1 MNHPAIARRSLL
13 TAAGCALLRPA
24 AASSGHER
32 LQNKTY
38 AADIIVIGFG
48 AAGASAAIEAA
59 RAGSSVL
66 ILEKSPQKSHCS
78 STRMSSGIYLC
89 PDRGISEEVLAQ
101 YIASTYL
108 PDGGVSYREGKMDPD
123 LTALARIWA
132 KLGPQTYEW
141 LHSLDPDFR
150 QATSALFTTPRFMRL
165 WEGYRPHLQGLIA
178 TYGRWKGFQHST
190 FGSPKLETSGGEALY
205 ACLNEGIRSASG
217 ISIRY
222 AFQAT
227 ELIVDG
233 DAVIGVRAVSENSEH
248 QFLARQAVIL
258 TCGGFAFNRT
268 MRASLLPASGN
279 QFWAASSAPEN
290 TGDGI
295 NMALRAGAA
304 LIASCSYFDRFCALL
319 PQKYNGIRLGVPLS
333 CIGSPHSILV
343 DNFGRRFTSE
353 SELRD
358 QEQHYGF
365 YQELL
370 PAELLQKSITHF
382 NRAAQSGFDEQFDR
396 DPSTLEPIAQAPF
409 YAMPVS
415 IDVPHMGAGLKT
427 DRNKQVLRW
436 DNTPIEGLYAAG
448 ETAPVSQFVHDRGG
462 HLSECLVFGRHVG
475 RIAAAMP
482 KRGRQ

>member
-178 TYGRWKGFQHST
+178 TYG
-190 FGSPKLETSGGEALY
+190 
-205 ACLNEGIRSASG
+205 
-217 ISIRY
+217 
-222 AFQAT
+222 
-227 ELIVDG
+227 
-233 DAVIGVRAVSENSEH
+233 
-248 QFLARQAVIL
+248 
-258 TCGGFAFNRT
+258 
-268 MRASLLPASGN
+268 
-279 QFWAASSAPEN
+279 
-290 TGDGI
+290 
-295 NMALRAGAA
+295 
-304 LIASCSYFDRFCALL
+304 
-319 PQKYNGIRLGVPLS
+319 
-333 CIGSPHSILV
+333 
-343 DNFGRRFTSE
+343 
-353 SELRD
+353 
-358 QEQHYGF
+358 
-365 YQELL
+365 
-370 PAELLQKSITHF
+370 
-382 NRAAQSGFDEQFDR
+382 
-396 DPSTLEPIAQAPF
+396 
-409 YAMPVS
+409 
-415 IDVPHMGAGLKT
+415 
-427 DRNKQVLRW
+427 
-436 DNTPIEGLYAAG
+436 
-448 ETAPVSQFVHDRGG
+448 
-462 HLSECLVFGRHVG
+462 
-475 RIAAAMP
+475 
-482 KRGRQ
+482 

>member
-89 PDRGISEEVLAQ
+89 PDRGINEEVLAQ

-123 LTALARIWA
+123 LSALARIWA

-205 ACLNEGIRSASG
+205 ACLNEGIRSVPG

-227 ELIVDG
+227 ELVADG
-233 DAVIGVRAVSENSEH
+233 DAVIGVRAVSENIEH

-279 QFWAASSAPEN
+279 
-290 TGDGI
+290 
-295 NMALRAGAA
+295 
-304 LIASCSYFDRFCALL
+304 
-319 PQKYNGIRLGVPLS
+319 
-333 CIGSPHSILV
+333 
-343 DNFGRRFTSE
+343 
-353 SELRD
+353 
-358 QEQHYGF
+358 
-365 YQELL
+365 
-370 PAELLQKSITHF
+370 
-382 NRAAQSGFDEQFDR
+382 
-396 DPSTLEPIAQAPF
+396 
-409 YAMPVS
+409 
-415 IDVPHMGAGLKT
+415 
-427 DRNKQVLRW
+427 
-436 DNTPIEGLYAAG
+436 
-448 ETAPVSQFVHDRGG
+448 
-462 HLSECLVFGRHVG
+462 
-475 RIAAAMP
+475 
-482 KRGRQ
+482 

>member
-89 PDRGISEEVLAQ
+89 
-101 YIASTYL
+101 

-227 ELIVDG
+227 ELIADG

-258 TCGGFAFNRT
+258 TCGGFAFN
-268 MRASLLPASGN
+268 
-279 QFWAASSAPEN
+279 
-290 TGDGI
+290 
-295 NMALRAGAA
+295 
-304 LIASCSYFDRFCALL
+304 
-319 PQKYNGIRLGVPLS
+319 
-333 CIGSPHSILV
+333 
-343 DNFGRRFTSE
+343 
-353 SELRD
+353 
-358 QEQHYGF
+358 
-365 YQELL
+365 
-370 PAELLQKSITHF
+370 
-382 NRAAQSGFDEQFDR
+382 
-396 DPSTLEPIAQAPF
+396 
-409 YAMPVS
+409 
-415 IDVPHMGAGLKT
+415 
-427 DRNKQVLRW
+427 
-436 DNTPIEGLYAAG
+436 
-448 ETAPVSQFVHDRGG
+448 
-462 HLSECLVFGRHVG
+462 
-475 RIAAAMP
+475 
-482 KRGRQ
+482 

>member
-150 QATSALFTTPRFMRL
+150 QATSALFTTRGLCAFGRATALTFKGSSRL
-165 WEGYRPHLQGLIA
+165 TADG
-178 TYGRWKGFQHST
+178 KVFST
-190 FGSPKLETSGGEALY
+190 A
-205 ACLNEGIRSASG
+205 RSAPP
-217 ISIRY
+217 
-222 AFQAT
+222 
-227 ELIVDG
+227 
-233 DAVIGVRAVSENSEH
+233 NWK
-248 QFLARQAVIL
+248 
-258 TCGGFAFNRT
+258 
-268 MRASLLPASGN
+268 PA
-279 QFWAASSAPEN
+279 
-290 TGDGI
+290 
-295 NMALRAGAA
+295 AGKR
-304 LIASCSYFDRFCALL
+304 S
-319 PQKYNGIRLGVPLS
+319 
-333 CIGSPHSILV
+333 
-343 DNFGRRFTSE
+343 
-353 SELRD
+353 
-358 QEQHYGF
+358 
-365 YQELL
+365 
-370 PAELLQKSITHF
+370 
-382 NRAAQSGFDEQFDR
+382 
-396 DPSTLEPIAQAPF
+396 
-409 YAMPVS
+409 MPV
-415 IDVPHMGAGLKT
+415 
-427 DRNKQVLRW
+427 
-436 DNTPIEGLYAAG
+436 
-448 ETAPVSQFVHDRGG
+448 
-462 HLSECLVFGRHVG
+462 
-475 RIAAAMP
+475 
-482 KRGRQ
+482 

>member
-227 ELIVDG
+227 ELIADG
-233 DAVIGVRAVSENSEH
+233 DAVIGVRAVSENTEH

-279 QFWAASSAPEN
+279 QFWAASSARKIRATASVWDFEPVQHSLRPAVTLIDSVRSCLKRTTASVWAYRSAVSEVLTPSSSIILEDASPAN
-290 TGDGI
+290 RSFAIRSSTTGSI
-295 NMALRAGAA
+295 RKCCNSIQQRSHSRALR
-304 LIASCSYFDRFCALL
+304 
-319 PQKYNGIRLGVPLS
+319 
-333 CIGSPHSILV
+333 
-343 DNFGRRFTSE
+343 
-353 SELRD
+353 
-358 QEQHYGF
+358 
-365 YQELL
+365 
-370 PAELLQKSITHF
+370 
-382 NRAAQSGFDEQFDR
+382 SG
-396 DPSTLEPIAQAPF
+396 
-409 YAMPVS
+409 
-415 IDVPHMGAGLKT
+415 
-427 DRNKQVLRW
+427 
-436 DNTPIEGLYAAG
+436 
-448 ETAPVSQFVHDRGG
+448 
-462 HLSECLVFGRHVG
+462 
-475 RIAAAMP
+475 
-482 KRGRQ
+482 

>member
-227 ELIVDG
+227 ELIADG

-248 QFLARQAVIL
+248 QFLAQRRIEKS
-258 TCGGFAFNRT
+258 F
-268 MRASLLPASGN
+268 SG
-279 QFWAASSAPEN
+279 
-290 TGDGI
+290 
-295 NMALRAGAA
+295 
-304 LIASCSYFDRFCALL
+304 
-319 PQKYNGIRLGVPLS
+319 PQSRYPHVRRL
-333 CIGSPHSILV
+333 C
-343 DNFGRRFTSE
+343 F
-353 SELRD
+353 
-358 QEQHYGF
+358 
-365 YQELL
+365 
-370 PAELLQKSITHF
+370 
-382 NRAAQSGFDEQFDR
+382 
-396 DPSTLEPIAQAPF
+396 
-409 YAMPVS
+409 
-415 IDVPHMGAGLKT
+415 
-427 DRNKQVLRW
+427 
-436 DNTPIEGLYAAG
+436 
-448 ETAPVSQFVHDRGG
+448 
-462 HLSECLVFGRHVG
+462 
-475 RIAAAMP
+475 
-482 KRGRQ
+482 

>member
-89 PDRGISEEVLAQ
+89 PDRGINEEVLAQ

-123 LTALARIWA
+123 LSALARIWA

-205 ACLNEGIRSASG
+205 ACLNEGIRSVPG

-227 ELIVDG
+227 ELVADG
-233 DAVIGVRAVSENSEH
+233 DAVIGVRAVSENIEH

-295 NMALRAGAA
+295 GMGLRAGAA

-333 CIGSPHSILV
+333 CIGNPHSILV

-370 PAELLQKSITHF
+370 QFDPATLSFPRAPVWLIFDHALMLNGPLATLGEGSTVSGLTTWSEDNLEAVRKGWILTGETITELAQRIARHPDNASRLSAELLQKSITHF
-382 NRAAQSGFDEQFDR
+382 NRAAQSGLGVCQR
-396 DPSTLEPIAQAPF
+396 
-409 YAMPVS
+409 
-415 IDVPHMGAGLKT
+415 
-427 DRNKQVLRW
+427 
-436 DNTPIEGLYAAG
+436 
-448 ETAPVSQFVHDRGG
+448 
-462 HLSECLVFGRHVG
+462 
-475 RIAAAMP
+475 
-482 KRGRQ
+482 